1 MVLTRYQAALRQP
14 HVARL
19 LLTSVI
25 ARLPQGMSGL
35 AIILFLTPE
44 HGYGRAGLAT
54 GISVAGA
61 GVSSVGLARAVDR
74 VGARW
79 VLAPAS
85 TLYALAML
93 GLAFSRHHGFVLQVG
108 ICAAI
113 GLVTPPVSAV
123 ARGLWSQLLD
133 EGGAQALFG
142 LEATV
147 QELIYISGPALV
159 ALVAGGISA
168 RTAVI
173 VSGAMGLVGALS
185 YVSAPPFTL
194 QRRERRTGPRQHV
207 LFGTGV
213 FRFVVVAICVTVAFG
228 ITDISTVAFVGG
240 RNTSAGAGV
249 VLAIWSVGSLIG
261 GVLFGAAKGVV
272 TPPVLARVVTVV
284 GSGLALASVSPN
296 RVGLAVVLFCSGMA
310 IAPMMARLYALMAAA
325 AGDASKTEAFGWLAV
340 GFLIGTSLG
349 SALGGVSIDALGARW
364 SFVFAGIAALCA
376 VPVLVL
382 RRQVASMRVR

>member
-1 MVLTRYQAALRQP
+1 MVLARYQSALRQP

-44 HGYGRAGLAT
+44 HGYGRAGFAT

-61 GVSSVGLARAVDR
+61 GVSSVALARAVDR
-74 VGARW
+74 IGARW

-93 GLAFSRHHGFVLQVG
+93 GLALSRDHGYGLQVG
-108 ICAAI
+108 ICAVI

-159 ALVAGGISA
+159 ALIAGGFSA

-173 VSGAMGLVGALS
+173 LSGAMGIVGALS
-185 YVSAPPFTL
+185 YVSAAPFRSD
-194 QRRERRTGPRQHV
+194 RRQRRTGPRQRV
-207 LFGTGV
+207 LFGTSV
-213 FRFVVVAICVTVAFG
+213 LRYVIVAICVTVAFG
-228 ITDISTVAFVGG
+228 ITDISTVDFVGG
-240 RNTSAGAGV
+240 RSASASAGV
-249 VLAIWSVGSLIG
+249 VLAVWSVGSMIG
-261 GVLFGAAKGVV
+261 GLLFGAATSAVTNRVLATVV
-272 TPPVLARVVTVV
+272 TIV
-284 GSGLALASVSPN
+284 GSGLALASLSPN
-296 RVGLAVVLFCSGMA
+296 SVGLAVILFGSGMA

-340 GFLIGTSLG
+340 GFLVGTSLG
-349 SALGGVSIDALGARW
+349 SAVGGVSIDALGARW
-364 SFVFAGIAALCA
+364 TFIFAGLAALCA

-382 RRQVASMRVR
+382 RRQVTSMRVR